1 LAASKIKGD
10 FVTLGDEG
18 LSVLWALGGKV
29 RLSQIG
35 SIISSV
41 TASDDINVGQVL
53 SAVLPFFA
61 KFDHAIVSGLE
72 LENTA
77 RPASAGEDV
86 PIPYDNWDFPEL
98 TGANAVALNTLIT
111 QRASY
116 SMPTLPC
123 VPGQG
128 AGGE

>member
-1 LAASKIKGD
+1 GLAGTAIGGAITDLDFATLVGEIADYNIVLDGVTDADGELVPLPSGLVLELAASKIKGD

-53 SAVLPFFA
+53 SAVLPF
-61 KFDHAIVSGLE
+61 
-72 LENTA
+72 
-77 RPASAGEDV
+77 
-86 PIPYDNWDFPEL
+86 
-98 TGANAVALNTLIT
+98 
-111 QRASY
+111 
-116 SMPTLPC
+116 
-123 VPGQG
+123 
-128 AGGE
+128 